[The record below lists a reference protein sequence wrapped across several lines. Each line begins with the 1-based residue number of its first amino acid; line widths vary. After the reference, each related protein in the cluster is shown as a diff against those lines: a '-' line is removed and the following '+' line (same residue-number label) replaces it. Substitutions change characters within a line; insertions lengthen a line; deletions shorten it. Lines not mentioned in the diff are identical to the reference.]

1 MRFQCNYNA
10 VLNIIESDTH
20 GLANKNE
27 LIDMLRCI
35 LDLCIQHDTAHIL
48 IDHSDLDA
56 GPITMDDISGLSS
69 IAMTGKDMLK
79 PRKCAHIVAKD
90 VQFGLVRAWEIMTDI
105 ADNSN
110 FQTMVFRN
118 KKAAVEWLKTSS

>member
-10 VLNIIESDTH
+10 ELNIIESDTH

-27 LIDMLRCI
+27 LIAMLRCI
-35 LDLCIQHDTAHIL
+35 LDLCMQHDTAHIL

-56 GPITMDDISGLSS
+56 GQITMDDISGLSS

-90 VQFGLVRAWEIMTDI
+90 VQFGLVRAWEILTDI
-105 ADNSN
+105 AGNSN